1 MNKFAEHIKG
11 QISKCAKV
19 NKKANFLNDFKANV
33 LEINTKQLEQ
43 IRDTAKDM
51 GDEIWAKINGKIEKI
66 IAYGYDNGKL
76 KIVYREPYYGEEE
89 IKEMYDNA
97 DEIAYIDFETLE
109 LQKESSKSANLT
121 KKAFTY
127 KDEKAALAKFLNIKE
142 EDLTKNEENFYFGLP
157 EFTTKNGEEYRISAS
172 ESVIRGAVAES
183 LENLFNDLG
192 LDEFKEKVLPF
203 VGDMERY
210 FSVSESKFY
219 DQALEEL
226 QNVDEIEDPSEEQIE
241 AKQKEIIDNY
251 GSVEEFF
258 IEFGDEYIKEMINY
272 GDASFDFEKMAE
284 DVIDQYGAGH
294 ELSSYDNS
302 TEEIEYNGKTYY
314 IFRQA
319 RRNNKMNKKAN
330 KEKILAIDIDDQE
343 FLQGLAR
350 KYPLATVREIQRA
363 LFNLK
368 KTNITETIMSEVADY
383 FKNNGFEVKEKG
395 IGFEIKANKNVKKAT
410 NKLVSI
416 IKQAINNYTRPPE
429 GEDAIEFDIYYD
441 NGRAQWDFDDCIKR
455 YGDEFV
461 YVDWGN
467 YNEDDVIADN
477 IKITT
482 KGYSQGDY
490 ARVYIPKEL
499 KDNKGIQQTIDHL
512 FWDSPVYG
520 IIKINDEEIYVDELL
535 SDVYE
540 WNK

>member
-1 MNKFAEHIKG
+1 MNKFAEHIKE

-127 KDEKAALAKFLNIKE
+127 EDEKQALAKYLNINE
-142 EDLTKNEENFYFGLP
+142 NDITKNEDSFHFGIP
-157 EFTTKNGEEYRISAS
+157 EFTTKSGEQYSVSAS
-172 ESVIRGAVAES
+172 ESAIKDAVAENM
-183 LENLFNDLG
+183 ENLFDELG
-192 LDEFKEKVLPF
+192 FEEFKEKVLPH
-203 VGDMERY
+203 VGGFENT
-210 FSVSESKFY
+210 FSVSENHFY
-219 DQALEEL
+219 DEVYRELEE
-226 QNVDEIEDPSEEQIE
+226 DGIEEPTDEQIE
-241 AKQKEIIDNY
+241 KRQQEIIDNY
-251 GSVEEFF
+251 GSAEEFF
-258 IEFGDEYIKEMINY
+258 IEFGDEYVKQMIDH

-284 DVIDQYGAGH
+284 DVIDRYGAGH

-302 TEEIEYNGKTYY
+302 TEEVEYNGKTYY

-416 IKQAINNYTRPPE
+416 INKEINKSASKSDWEFPGYETETVESKIEWLYTH
-429 GEDAIEFDIYYD
+429 
-441 NGRAQWDFDDCIKR
+441 N
-455 YGDEFV
+455 V
-461 YVDWGN
+461 N
-467 YNEDDVIADN
+467 YNREQEDN
-477 IKITT
+477 IYKLRSFLKNKQELT
-482 KGYSQGDY
+482 KDDIEEILY
-490 ARVYIPKEL
+490 EL
-499 KDNKGIQQTIDHL
+499 KHNNKNYRGDQYWIIDDL
-512 FWDSPVYG
+512 KVEDF
-520 IIKINDEEIYVDELL
+520 IKNL
-535 SDVYE
+535 
-540 WNK
+540 K